1 MDKILFDS
9 VVTNIDEEGTKENKK
24 ELIKEVVGEK
34 EAKEFEN
41 HQDIQL
47 DTAIGILKGIL
58 LENK

>member
-1 MDKILFDS
+1 MLFDS

-47 DTAIGILKGIL
+47 DTAIGILK
-58 LENK
+58 EYY